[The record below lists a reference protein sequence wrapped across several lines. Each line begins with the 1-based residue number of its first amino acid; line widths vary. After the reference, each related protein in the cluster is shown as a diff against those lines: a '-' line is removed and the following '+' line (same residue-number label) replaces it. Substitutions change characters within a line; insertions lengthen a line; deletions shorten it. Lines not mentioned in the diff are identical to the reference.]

1 MSLASLSSTAE
12 SNIIQSLGALAMD
25 CNDPFC
31 CSGEVDE
38 TATVI
43 YNSKGLWNAAKFPN
57 HDEDAMLSGL
67 MDASSFAGFG
77 VGGETVT
84 DVTYRDA
91 RKLEP
96 ENFLTSIQLSGMS
109 ILPLVLK
116 MLVPNMRTIRAELYK
131 LNIYGPGG
139 HFKPHVDTPRSA
151 DMFGS
156 LVVCLPTR
164 FTDGSLVLRHR
175 KQEVV
180 YDWSSTPDHPA
191 RTIKWAAFFS
201 NIEHEILPVTSGHR
215 VTLTY
220 NLYREG
226 SEMLVPALSLSSP
239 ETTAFKRHFIGALS
253 NPHFMRTGG
262 ILGFFCQ
269 HSYVFESLNDQKLL
283 PSMLKGGDYSIFV
296 DIKSL
301 GIPIVVKPYL
311 RYVIKIWVSLSQL
324 SSVFLFSLR
333 NENESD
339 DHYVLQRFEPFH
351 LRSYAFYDSS
361 DKEISLRL
369 FGSNITRDRKI
380 KWCQTNSHW
389 EPAGAVPAYGN
400 EPYLVAFYQSAAIF
414 VGVPKWGQ
422 RRKIIGAAEE
432 GIAMNMEDKIV
443 DGAKEQSVACNCE
456 GNKVIDEKE
465 SHSDK
470 DHEVTDGGDMKRDE
484 DDSEDYDRDEDD
496 SEEDYDSDEDGCR
509 EEDDDTVFMKIFGE
523 TCDNF

>member
-1 MSLASLSSTAE
+1 MSKRARMSLASLSGAAK
-12 SNIIQSLGALAMD
+12 SNIIQSLGTLAKN
-25 CNDPFC
+25 CNDLFC
-31 CSGEVDE
+31 CSGEIDKP
-38 TATVI
+38 ATIV
-43 YNSKGLWNAAKFPN
+43 YKSNELWNAAYFPSDN
-57 HDEDAMLSGL
+57 EDAMLSGL
-67 MDASSFAGFG
+67 MEASSLASFG

-164 FTDGSLVLRHR
+164 FTGGSLVLRHR
-175 KQEVV
+175 KQEVI

-239 ETTAFKRHFIGALS
+239 ETTAFKKFFIGALS

-283 PSMLKGGDYSIFV
+283 PSMLKGGDYSVFV

-311 RYVIKIWVSLSQL
+311 SKGVML
-324 SSVFLFSLR
+324 
-333 NENESD
+333 D
-339 DHYVLQRFEPFH
+339 
-351 LRSYAFYDSS
+351 
-361 DKEISLRL
+361 L
-369 FGSNITRDRKI
+369 FGNDII
-380 KWCQTNSHW
+380 EGCVIEWCQIKEQHSYW
-389 EPAGAVPAYGN
+389 KLAGAVSSVLTYVN
-400 EPYLVAFYQSAAIF
+400 YSCLDSYYQAAAIY
-414 VGVPKWGQ
+414 VGIPKWGKCRQ
-422 RRKIIGAAEE
+422 KLAGRTEE
-432 GIAMNMEDKIV
+432 GNAGNEGDKEEVME
-443 DGAKEQSVACNCE
+443 E
-456 GNKVIDEKE
+456 GNKKGELD
-465 SHSDK
+465 
-470 DHEVTDGGDMKRDE
+470 DGN
-484 DDSEDYDRDEDD
+484 
-496 SEEDYDSDEDGCR
+496 EDGHND
-509 EEDDDTVFMKIFGE
+509 EADNDTVFMKIFG
-523 TCDNF
+523 D

>member
-1 MSLASLSSTAE
+1 MSLASLSGAAK
-12 SNIIQSLGALAMD
+12 SNIIQSLGTLAKN
-25 CNDPFC
+25 CNDLFC
-31 CSGEVDE
+31 CSGEIDKP
-38 TATVI
+38 ATIVYKI
-43 YNSKGLWNAAKFPN
+43 NELWNAAYFPSDN
-57 HDEDAMLSGL
+57 EDAMLSGL
-67 MDASSFAGFG
+67 MEASSLASFG

-96 ENFLTSIQLSGMS
+96 ESFLTSIQLSGMS
-109 ILPLVLK
+109 ILPLVIK

-164 FTDGSLVLRHR
+164 FTGGSLVLRHR
-175 KQEVV
+175 KQEVI

-239 ETTAFKRHFIGALS
+239 ETTAFKKFFIGALS
-253 NPHFMRTGG
+253 NPHFKRTGG

-283 PSMLKGGDYSIFV
+283 PSMLKGGDYSVFV

-311 RYVIKIWVSLSQL
+311 RWVIIVS
-324 SSVFLFSLR
+324 
-333 NENESD
+333 
-339 DHYVLQRFEPFH
+339 
-351 LRSYAFYDSS
+351 
-361 DKEISLRL
+361 
-369 FGSNITRDRKI
+369 
-380 KWCQTNSHW
+380 
-389 EPAGAVPAYGN
+389 
-400 EPYLVAFYQSAAIF
+400 
-414 VGVPKWGQ
+414 
-422 RRKIIGAAEE
+422 
-432 GIAMNMEDKIV
+432 
-443 DGAKEQSVACNCE
+443 
-456 GNKVIDEKE
+456 
-465 SHSDK
+465 
-470 DHEVTDGGDMKRDE
+470 
-484 DDSEDYDRDEDD
+484 
-496 SEEDYDSDEDGCR
+496 
-509 EEDDDTVFMKIFGE
+509 
-523 TCDNF
+523 